1 MANPFKDNA
10 KQPKKAPVGAQEPQK
25 EAEVISVPVEP
36 VVPVEAAEKPTE
48 QTADILAG
56 LNSKKPAKKA
66 YGYYLSEESAK
77 KLERAA
83 KAQKVSVSKLL
94 DHIIQNLD
102 I

>member
-10 KQPKKAPVGAQEPQK
+10 KQPKKPPVGAEAKK
-25 EAEVISVPVEP
+25 EEKAVPAPAEP
-36 VVPVEAAEKPTE
+36 VVPEEVAEKPTE
-48 QTADILAG
+48 QQPVDILAG

-66 YGYYLSEESAK
+66 YGYYLSEENVK

-94 DHIIQNLD
+94 DHILSNLD